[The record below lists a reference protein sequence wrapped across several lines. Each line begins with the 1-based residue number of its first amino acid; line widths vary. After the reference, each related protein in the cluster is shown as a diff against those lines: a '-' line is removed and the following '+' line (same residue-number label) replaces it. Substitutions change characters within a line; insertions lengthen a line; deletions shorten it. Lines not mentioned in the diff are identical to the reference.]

1 MREKKRKERK
11 IEKKR
16 KKNEKNVTSNTISS
30 RMMSCCHV
38 VGPLSVVRHLY
49 SVASASQGVFGTS
62 VCVKV
67 LRRSQLVSI

>member
-1 MREKKRKERK
+1 MREKKR
-11 IEKKR
+11 EKNLKKNG

-38 VGPLSVVRHLY
+38 VGPLSVVRHFY